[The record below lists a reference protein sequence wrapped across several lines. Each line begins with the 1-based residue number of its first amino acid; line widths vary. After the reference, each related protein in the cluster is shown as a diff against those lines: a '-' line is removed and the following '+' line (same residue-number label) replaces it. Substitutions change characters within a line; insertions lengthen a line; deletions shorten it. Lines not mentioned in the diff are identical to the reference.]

1 MLFWKYS
8 FSCKGLVKDPG
19 LASMGLRAAARKKK
33 LTPYG
38 IPHIIKNTRAWLET
52 ELEKNRNPRTE
63 EAFMLAIKGIYDHGK
78 ITIKGQLP
86 EPKAATEVIVI
97 FPDNETK
104 IKEEFDIN
112 EKRRLFEEF
121 SGSIDRTID
130 IKSEKLQA
138 LEKKYENTY

>member
-1 MLFWKYS
+1 
-8 FSCKGLVKDPG
+8 
-19 LASMGLRAAARKKK
+19 
-33 LTPYG
+33 
-38 IPHIIKNTRAWLET
+38 
-52 ELEKNRNPRTE
+52 
-63 EAFMLAIKGIYDHGK
+63 MLAIKGIYDNGK

-86 EPKAATEVIVI
+86 DQKAATEVIVI

-104 IKEEFDIN
+104 IKEEFSTN